1 MSRCRWLLSLLV
13 CLLTWGCAAEEKADT
28 GVEFELKDYGDL
40 GGDFALTDHE
50 GRPFRLAQLRGRLA
64 LLSFGYP
71 HCPDFCP
78 MTLSKLTR
86 AFDLLG
92 EQREEVST
100 LFVSVDPERDGPQEL
115 KVHLGQFPV
124 NGVGLTGGA
133 ARIDSIARRYGV
145 TYARRESGS
154 AAGYFVDHSTYTFL
168 IDQQGKIRYIFRH
181 GDAPELIAAGV
192 AKLLR
197 KEE

>member
-1 MSRCRWLLSLLV
+1 MPRCRWLLPLLV
-13 CLLTWGCAAEEKADT
+13 YLLSWGCAPGEESDS
-28 GVEFELKDYGDL
+28 GVAFELKEYGDL

-64 LLSFGYP
+64 LLFFGYT

-92 EQREEVST
+92 ERREEVST
-100 LFVSVDPERDGPQEL
+100 LFVSVDPERDGPEEL
-115 KVHLGQFPV
+115 RGHLEQFPV
-124 NGVGLTGGA
+124 NGIGLTGSA

-192 AKLLR
+192 AKLLL